1 MTESILTHLDVAGRR
16 IATRRREGEAP
27 TLLFLSG
34 YASDM
39 EGQKATVVDAFA
51 GESGLAC
58 LRLDY
63 SGTGSSAGEFAD
75 GTFGNWVEEALAV
88 LDTAPPGPVL
98 VIGSSLGGWV
108 ALHLA
113 LRRPD
118 RVAALLGI
126 APAPDFT
133 QWGFTESQK
142 QVIVREGLLEEEN
155 PYGGE
160 PSRVYRGFWESGQ
173 ELRLL
178 EEPIAIDCPVRL
190 VHGEEDPTVPIDVSH
205 RLMRQLRS
213 ADVQLL
219 TIKGARHRLSEPNEI
234 GAILTVLA
242 GLLENLP
249 R

>member
-1 MTESILTHLDVAGRR
+1 MTQAEIAFLNVAQRR
-16 IATRRREGEAP
+16 IATRRRDGAAP
-27 TLLFLSG
+27 TLLFFPG
-34 YASDM
+34 YNSDM
-39 EGQKATVVDAFA
+39 DGEKATAIDAFA
-51 GESGLAC
+51 EARGVAC

-63 SGTGSSAGEFAD
+63 SGTGKSDGEFAD
-75 GTFGNWVEEALAV
+75 GSFAHWVDEALAV
-88 LDTAPPGPVL
+88 LDSAAPGPV
-98 VIGSSLGGWV
+98 VCIGSSMGGWV

-118 RVAALLGI
+118 RVAAFLGI
-126 APAPDFT
+126 AAAPDFT
-133 QWGFTESQK
+133 QWGFTESEK

-160 PSRVYRGFWESGQ
+160 PSRVYRDFWESGQ

-178 EEPIAIDCPVRL
+178 EDPIAIDCPVRL
-190 VHGEEDPTVPIDVSH
+190 VHGEDDPTVPLEVSN

-219 TIKGARHRLSEPNEI
+219 TIKNGGHRLSEPHEI
-234 GAILTVLA
+234 DAILVVLA
-242 GLLENLP
+242 GLLEKP

>member
-1 MTESILTHLDVAGRR
+1 MDHVQTTTTRSGRE
-16 IATRRREGEAP
+16 IAFRKREGSGPA
-27 TLLFLSG
+27 LLFLPG

-39 EGQKATVVDAFA
+39 NGAKAQAVDAFA
-51 GESGLAC
+51 AERGAAC

-63 SGTGSSAGEFAD
+63 SGTGASPGDFAE
-75 GTFGNWVEEALAV
+75 GTLDRWIEDALEVA
-88 LDTAPPGPVL
+88 DQAAPGPL
-98 VIGSSLGGWV
+98 IPIGSSLGGWV
-108 ALHLA
+108 ALHIA
-113 LRRPD
+113 LRRAD
-118 RVAALLGI
+118 RVPALVGI

-160 PSRVYRGFWESGQ
+160 PSRVYRAFWESGQ

-178 EEPIAIDCPVRL
+178 EDPIAIDCPVRL
-190 VHGEEDPTVPIDVSH
+190 IHGEDDPTVPLDVSH

-234 GAILTVLA
+234 SAILNTLA

>member
-1 MTESILTHLDVAGRR
+1 MDVKQRLTTGSGRE
-16 IATRRREGEAP
+16 IAFLKREGSPPA
-27 TLLFLSG
+27 LLFLPG

-39 EGQKATVVDAFA
+39 TGAKASAIDSFC
-51 GESGLAC
+51 GERGLAC

-63 SGTGSSAGEFAD
+63 SGTGASSGEFGEATLD
-75 GTFGNWVEEALAV
+75 HWIEEAAAALEQ
-88 LDTAPPGPVL
+88 LTHGPVVL
-98 VIGSSLGGWV
+98 VGSSMGGWV

-113 LRRPD
+113 LRFPG
-118 RVAALLGI
+118 RVAALIGI
-126 APAPDFT
+126 AAAPDFT

-155 PYGGE
+155 PYGDE
-160 PSRVYRGFWESGQ
+160 PSRVYRAFWESGQ

-190 VHGEEDPTVPIDVSH
+190 VHGEDDPTVPLDVSH

-219 TIKGARHRLSEPNEI
+219 TIKGARHRLSEPNEL

-242 GLLENLP
+242 GLLENL

>member
-1 MTESILTHLDVAGRR
+1 MSEIQRLTITGGRE
-16 IATRRREGEAP
+16 IAVRKREGDAP
-27 TLLFLSG
+27 TVLFLPG

-39 EGQKATVVDAFA
+39 EGAKATAIDAFCA
-51 GESGLAC
+51 ARGLAC

-63 SGTGSSAGEFAD
+63 SGTGASAGEFGEATLD
-75 GTFGNWVEEALAV
+75 HWVEEAAAALEQ
-88 LDTAPPGPVL
+88 LTEGPIIL
-98 VIGSSLGGWV
+98 VGSSLGGWV
-108 ALHLA
+108 ALHIA
-113 LRRPD
+113 LRLPD
-118 RVAALLGI
+118 RIAALIGI
-126 APAPDFT
+126 AAAPDFT

-160 PSRVYRGFWESGQ
+160 PSRVFRGFWESGQ

-190 VHGEEDPTVPIDVSH
+190 LHGEDDPTVPLDVAN

-213 ADVQLL
+213 ADVQL
-219 TIKGARHRLSEPNEI
+219 TIIKGSGHRLSEPHEI
-234 GAILTVLA
+234 DAVLGQLA
-242 GLLENLP
+242 SLVESV

>member
-1 MTESILTHLDVAGRR
+1 MSEIQRLTITGGRE
-16 IATRRREGEAP
+16 IAVRKREGDAP
-27 TLLFLSG
+27 TVLFLPG

-39 EGQKATVVDAFA
+39 EGAKATAIDAFCA
-51 GESGLAC
+51 ARGLAC

-63 SGTGSSAGEFAD
+63 SGTGASAGEFGEATLD
-75 GTFGNWVEEALAV
+75 HWVEEAAAALEQ
-88 LDTAPPGPVL
+88 LTEGPIIL
-98 VIGSSLGGWV
+98 VGSSLGGWV
-108 ALHLA
+108 ALHIA
-113 LRRPD
+113 LRLPD
-118 RVAALLGI
+118 RIAALIGI
-126 APAPDFT
+126 AAAPDFT

-160 PSRVYRGFWESGQ
+160 PSRVFRGFWESGQ

-190 VHGEEDPTVPIDVSH
+190 LHGEDDPTVPLDVAN

-213 ADVQLL
+213 ADVQL
-219 TIKGARHRLSEPNEI
+219 TIIKGSGHRLSEPHEI
-234 GAILTVLA
+234 DAILGQLA
-242 GLLENLP
+242 SLVESV

>member
-1 MTESILTHLDVAGRR
+1 MTESSLHFLDVAGRR
-16 IATRRREGEAP
+16 IATRRREGGTP

-39 EGQKATVVDAFA
+39 TGEKATAIDAFA
-51 GESGLAC
+51 GERGIAC

-63 SGTGSSAGEFAD
+63 SGTGESGGEFAE
-75 GTFGNWVEEALAV
+75 GTLADWVEEALAV
-88 LDTAPPGPVL
+88 LDSAAAGPVL

-126 APAPDFT
+126 AAAPDFT

-155 PYGGE
+155 PYGGD

-178 EEPIAIDCPVRL
+178 EDPIAIDCPVRL
-190 VHGEEDPTVPIDVSH
+190 VHGEDDPTVPLEVAG

-213 ADVQLL
+213 DDVQLT
-219 TIKGARHRLSEPNEI
+219 TIKGAAHRLSEPNEL
-234 GAILTVLA
+234 GAILMVLA
-242 GLLENLP
+242 GLVEKL

>member
-1 MTESILTHLDVAGRR
+1 MTQAQLSFLQVTQRR
-16 IATRRREGEAP
+16 IATLRRDGDAP
-27 TLLFLSG
+27 ALLFLPG

-39 EGQKATVVDAFA
+39 TGEKATAIDAFA
-51 GESGLAC
+51 ASRGLAC

-63 SGTGSSAGEFAD
+63 SGTGQSSGNFAEAGFD
-75 GTFGNWVEEALAV
+75 HWVDEAIALLDSAPAGAV
-88 LDTAPPGPVL
+88 IL
-98 VIGSSLGGWV
+98 IGSSMGGWV

-118 RVAALLGI
+118 RVAALMGI

-155 PYGGE
+155 PYGGD
-160 PSRVYRGFWESGQ
+160 PSRFYRAFWESGQ

-178 EEPIAIDCPVRL
+178 EDPIAIDCPVRL
-190 VHGEEDPTVPIDVSH
+190 VHGEDDTDVPIEIAS

-213 ADVQLL
+213 ADVQLT
-219 TIKGARHRLSEPNEI
+219 TIKSGGHRLSEPNEI
-234 GAILTVLA
+234 AAILTVLG
-242 GLLENLP
+242 GLLETL

>member
-1 MTESILTHLDVAGRR
+1 MTNAELSVITVAQRR
-16 IATRRREGEAP
+16 IATLRREGSAP
-27 TLLFLSG
+27 TILFLSG

-39 EGQKATVVDAFA
+39 EGQKATAIDAFA
-51 GESGLAC
+51 GERGLAC

-63 SGTGSSAGEFAD
+63 SGTGASAGEFAD
-75 GTFGNWVEEALAV
+75 GTFANWVEEALAV
-88 LDTAPPGPVL
+88 LDSAPPGPVV

-113 LRRPD
+113 LLRPD

-126 APAPDFT
+126 AAAPDFT

-173 ELRLL
+173 EMRLL
-178 EEPIAIDCPVRL
+178 EDPVAIDCPVRL
-190 VHGEEDPTVPIDVSH
+190 IHGEDDPTVPLEVAH

-213 ADVQLL
+213 ADVQLT
-219 TIKGARHRLSEPNEI
+219 TIKGAGHRLSEPNEL
-234 GAILTVLA
+234 GAILSVLEA
-242 GLLENLP
+242 LLENP

>member
-1 MTESILTHLDVAGRR
+1 MTQAELTFLEVAQRR
-16 IATRRREGEAP
+16 IATFRRDGEAP
-27 TLLFLSG
+27 TLLFLPG

-39 EGQKATVVDAFA
+39 TGEKATAIDAFA
-51 GESGLAC
+51 ASRGLAC

-63 SGTGSSAGEFAD
+63 SGTGQSSGDFAEAGFD
-75 GTFGNWVEEALAV
+75 HWVGEAIAL
-88 LDTAPPGPVL
+88 LDSASPGPVVL
-98 VIGSSLGGWV
+98 IGSSMGGWV

-118 RVAALLGI
+118 RVAALMGI

-155 PYGGE
+155 PYGGD
-160 PSRVYRGFWESGQ
+160 PSRFYRAFWESGQ

-178 EEPIAIDCPVRL
+178 EDPIAIDCPVRL
-190 VHGEEDPTVPIDVSH
+190 VHGEDDPNVPLDISN
-205 RLMRQLRS
+205 RLMKQLRS
-213 ADVQLL
+213 ADVQLT
-219 TIKGARHRLSEPNEI
+219 TIKGGGHRLSEPHEI
-234 GAILTVLA
+234 AAILSVLS

-249 R
+249 

>member
-1 MTESILTHLDVAGRR
+1 MADSTLNFLDVAGRR
-16 IATRRREGEAP
+16 IATRRRGGECP
-27 TLLFLSG
+27 TIFFLPG

-39 EGQKATVVDAFA
+39 TGEKATAIDAFA
-51 GESGLAC
+51 GRRGLSS

-63 SGTGSSAGEFAD
+63 SGTGASGGEFAEGRLD
-75 GTFGNWVEEALAV
+75 HWIGEALAV
-88 LDTAPPGPVL
+88 LDSAPAGPVVL
-98 VIGSSLGGWV
+98 VGSSMGGWV

-113 LRRPD
+113 LRRPE
-118 RVAALLGI
+118 RVAALVGI

-160 PSRVYRGFWESGQ
+160 PSRFYRGFWESGQ

-190 VHGEEDPTVPIDVSH
+190 VHGEDDPNVPLDIST

-213 ADVQLL
+213 GDVQLL
-219 TIKGARHRLSEPNEI
+219 TIKGGQHRLSEPHEI
-234 GAILTVLA
+234 AAILMVLA
-242 GLLENLP
+242 GVLETLH
-249 R
+249 

>member
-1 MTESILTHLDVAGRR
+1 MTESSLHFLDVAGRR
-16 IATRRREGEAP
+16 IATRRREGGTP

-39 EGQKATVVDAFA
+39 TGEKATAIDAFA
-51 GESGLAC
+51 GERGIAC

-63 SGTGSSAGEFAD
+63 SGTGESGGEFAE
-75 GTFGNWVEEALAV
+75 GTLADWVEEALAV
-88 LDTAPPGPVL
+88 LDSAAAGPVL

-126 APAPDFT
+126 AAAPDFT

-142 QVIVREGLLEEEN
+142 HVIVREGLLEEEN

-160 PSRVYRGFWESGQ
+160 PSRVYRAFWESGQ

-178 EEPIAIDCPVRL
+178 EDPIAIDCPVRL
-190 VHGEEDPTVPIDVSH
+190 IHGEDDPTVPLDVSH

-234 GAILTVLA
+234 GAILNTLA